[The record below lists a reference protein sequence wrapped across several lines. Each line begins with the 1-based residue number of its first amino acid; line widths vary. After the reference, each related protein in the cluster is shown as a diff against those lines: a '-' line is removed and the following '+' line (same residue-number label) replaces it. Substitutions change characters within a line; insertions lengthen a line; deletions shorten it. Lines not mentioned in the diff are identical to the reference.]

1 MGKLLR
7 RLVPLAAV
15 LAWRNRDQ
23 LADWYR
29 KRNESDHD
37 TKAEVPKTVPQTQ
50 IAPIP
55 AGDTTHHSTLVSPAP
70 VDNT

>member
-15 LAWRNRDQ
+15 LAWRNRNQ
-23 LADWYR
+23 LASWYR
-29 KRNESDHD
+29 ERNESDHD
-37 TKAEVPKTVPQTQ
+37 TKAEVPKTQ

-55 AGDTTHHSTLVSPAP
+55 AGDTTHHSTLVSGTP